1 MSRDDGLVDG
11 APVPPQSPDGTRPY
25 GLAAV
30 IANERRY
37 IKGRQIPVASDIA
50 RQLDDLKVKIYELAT
65 QARKAGL
72 NDDANA
78 IDSIR
83 EHVYD
88 VSSKLERKARDAY
101 CAARRGEELPK

>member
-1 MSRDDGLVDG
+1 VSRDDGLVEG
-11 APVPPQSPDGTRPY
+11 APTPPRNHDGTRPY

-30 IANERRY
+30 IANENKY

-50 RQLDDLKVKIYELAT
+50 RQLDELKLKVVALEV

-78 IDSIR
+78 IDSLR

-88 VSSKLERKARDAY
+88 VSSKLERKAREAY

>member
-1 MSRDDGLVDG
+1 VS
-11 APVPPQSPDGTRPY
+11 Q
-25 GLAAV
+25 
-30 IANERRY
+30 Y

-50 RQLDDLKVKIYELAT
+50 RQLDDIKMKINELTA

-83 EHVYD
+83 EHLYD
-88 VSSKLERKARDAY
+88 VSSRLERKARDAY
-101 CAARRGEELPK
+101 AAARRGEELPK